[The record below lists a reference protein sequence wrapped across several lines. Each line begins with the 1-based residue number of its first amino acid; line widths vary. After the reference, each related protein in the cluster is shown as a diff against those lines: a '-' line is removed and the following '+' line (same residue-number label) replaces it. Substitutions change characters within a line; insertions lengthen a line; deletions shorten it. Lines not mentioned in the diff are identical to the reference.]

1 MEVRAGASAVT
12 RVGEGM
18 KRSRDKQKHLAQS
31 RKDAE
36 AEKKAKELV
45 VVSLCVSA
53 SLREFVDFF
62 TPSDVYKR

>member
-1 MEVRAGASAVT
+1 
-12 RVGEGM
+12 M